1 MRKTLFAIAALAALI
16 GGGVAVSDARP
27 ATPLPKGPPAVN
39 GLDRVDVGRLHRAD
53 LNDPPVSVP
62 AAPAVIR

>member
-1 MRKTLFAIAALAALI
+1 MRKTLFAFAALAVLI
-16 GGGVAVSDARP
+16 GGGVAASDARP

-53 LNDPPVSVP
+53 PSDPPISIP
-62 AAPAVIR
+62 SGPAVIR